1 MDDLISLPESKPA
14 WKIHAGLIGIET
26 EQDETGWT
34 ARIELFG
41 EVESEA
47 GDTEQQAVNLLIYRL
62 NLKKGT
68 IEE

>member
-1 MDDLISLPESKPA
+1 MDDLLNLPELPPA
-14 WKIHAGLIGIET
+14 WKVHAGLIGIET

-41 EVESEA
+41 TVESEP

-62 NLKKGT
+62 KL
-68 IEE
+68 